1 MGTTVR
7 KGNLCR
13 LVYATTNSWKDKK
26 KKKNKQEVFTLNMH
40 QVNLSENDEARIR
53 KWLETLW
60 QIIFLR

>member
-1 MGTTVR
+1 MQPLTLEKT
-7 KGNLCR
+7 
-13 LVYATTNSWKDKK
+13 KK
-26 KKKNKQEVFTLNMH
+26 KRKKKNKQEVFTLNMH